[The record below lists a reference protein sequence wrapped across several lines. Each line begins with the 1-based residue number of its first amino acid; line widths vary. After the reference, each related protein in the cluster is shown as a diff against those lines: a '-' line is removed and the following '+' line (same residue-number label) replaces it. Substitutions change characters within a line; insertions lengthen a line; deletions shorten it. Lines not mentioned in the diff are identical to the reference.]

1 MLNAGVTGVTVA
13 TCCCPLPNAVA
24 VQSPARRRGRQS
36 AEPESSA
43 APAGSGMQNLA
54 LVPEPIVLGC
64 DRPPPVPL
72 EPASPPMPWQPL
84 APRAKPRVSAFGAAV
99 QTQPLL
105 VEALLAAGVVSSVN
119 DPILAEMTMGTAMQ
133 ANSRAV

>member
-1 MLNAGVTGVTVA
+1 M
-13 TCCCPLPNAVA
+13 
-24 VQSPARRRGRQS
+24 
-36 AEPESSA
+36 
-43 APAGSGMQNLA
+43 
-54 LVPEPIVLGC
+54 
-64 DRPPPVPL
+64 
-72 EPASPPMPWQPL
+72 
-84 APRAKPRVSAFGAAV
+84 